1 MCCQGCNKNQTRRN
15 SLERPSHCSAFADS
29 VAPSAQLLHAP
40 YGSLGSNSYLCALKH
55 FLCIYPR
62 WESSQNGAGQTNAV
76 DKMGKVQSI
85 KHHTVWKTLSESPQT
100 HSWPSLYLFK
110 LRILCSVFYVYSLLP
125 VFCLAR
131 LFQNHLRL
139 FYMFLSWSR
148 YYLEPAAEMTR
159 EAGAH

>member
-1 MCCQGCNKNQTRRN
+1 MCCQACNKNQTRCN
-15 SLERPSHCSAFADS
+15 SLEWPSHCSAFADS
-29 VAPSAQLLHAP
+29 IAPSAQLLHAP

-100 HSWPSLYLFK
+100 HFLAQFVSVQIKDFMLSL
-110 LRILCSVFYVYSLLP
+110 LRILTLTCFLPSLPLSEPFEAFLYVCQLK
-125 VFCLAR
+125 
-131 LFQNHLRL
+131 
-139 FYMFLSWSR
+139 
-148 YYLEPAAEMTR
+148 
-159 EAGAH
+159 